1 MPVSLT
7 IVEGPPGPPPDV
19 SKIVATVAWCAA
31 LSADNVVQVDGLSGL
46 KDVVGYGIGPEC
58 VARRVGISKSRSLLV
73 PHNASTAGTI
83 SAVTQTGLGP
93 LMTVA
98 AANTHPLDDAT
109 VIIKCT
115 KGGAPSVAE
124 FAVSYGFNVISQG
137 NTPRLYGSS
146 LLMPARTN
154 ATIVGTVN
162 LSTITY
168 AKPAI
173 VTGTADVSDPTL
185 YGSGGSLAG
194 KTIIVD
200 FDGGGGNTYTI
211 PSGASAPANLDAL
224 IAWLNSQFLTNAVA
238 SYTTFPKLVISAM
251 DLGTTGEVDITGGT
265 GLTLLGL
272 SVSTTNGTAGA
283 LDGLTVILDEDTTTS
298 QTITFGTG
306 TSAPANAAAVV
317 AAISAAT
324 NVTAALYSSLN
335 FLSIASD
342 TIGSA
347 SRLSI
352 TGGTGLSALGL
363 TASVTPAVG
372 AESTHTIEH
381 LGVVCTFPTGT
392 YRVGATYEFTAK
404 APLPSV
410 AEVEARLRALDQAG
424 FDFGVVHIAA
434 ALSATN
440 ASALAVALDA
450 LGAEWEAREGSPRA
464 VHFVIGV
471 DVNETDAVV
480 KSTFAAFRSRR
491 VDIAPRGAYCS
502 AGLIDGGAR
511 ILRPQSWPAADADAL
526 IEFYQDRG
534 ERQIPALKNGFPG
547 VFALTADENVATV
560 KFVNP
565 TGARM
570 NVMVADLATIFHFKG
585 GYTSADASSKFTD
598 ASTRNVTNRAFL
610 VLFQELKRNE
620 NRTDLDTESDGK
632 LTESSADRVAT
643 SALPNLESALV
654 PAAATAVQVLID
666 RTNDFYTD
674 KEILGSCTVQ
684 NRVPARTVT
693 VTVGPGLIVE

>member
-1 MPVSLT
+1 MSVSLT

-19 SKIVATVAWCAA
+19 TKIVATVAWCAA
-31 LSADNVVQVDGLSGL
+31 FAADNVVQVDGLSGL
-46 KDVVGYGIGPEC
+46 KDVVGCGIGPDC

-83 SAVTQTGLGP
+83 STVTQTGLGP

-98 AANTHPLDDAT
+98 ASNTHPLDDAT
-109 VIIKCT
+109 VIVKCT
-115 KGGAPSVAE
+115 KAGAPGVAE
-124 FAVSYGFNVISQG
+124 FAVSHGFNVISQG
-137 NTPRLYGSS
+137 NTPRLYGAA
-146 LLMPARTN
+146 LLMPARTS
-154 ATIVGTVN
+154 ATIVGTVD
-162 LSTITY
+162 LTTITY

-194 KTIIVD
+194 KTIIYAI
-200 FDGGGGNTYTI
+200 DGGGSSTITI
-211 PSGASAPANLDAL
+211 PSGSSAPADLDGL
-224 IAWLNSQFLTNAVA
+224 IAYMNTQLTGVGVA
-238 SYTTFPKLVISAM
+238 SYTSFPKLVIAGL
-251 DLGTTGEVDITGGT
+251 DLGATGEVDITGGT
-265 GLTLLGL
+265 ALSLLGL
-272 SVSTTNGTAGA
+272 SVATTNGTVGA

-352 TGGTGLSALGL
+352 TGGTGLTALGL
-363 TASVTPAVG
+363 TASATAAEG

-381 LGVVCTFPTGT
+381 LGIVCTFPAGT
-392 YRVGATYEFTAK
+392 YRVNATYSFSTK

-424 FDFGVVHIAA
+424 FDFGVVHVAA
-434 ALSATN
+434 ALPATD
-440 ASALAVALDA
+440 ALALAVALDA

-464 VHFVIGV
+464 VHFDIGV
-471 DVNETDAVV
+471 DVNESDSVV
-480 KSTFAAFRSRR
+480 RSTFAAFRSRR

-511 ILRPQSWPAADADAL
+511 ILRPQSWPMADADAL

-547 VFALTADENVATV
+547 VFALTADENVAPV

-565 TGARM
+565 TGANA
-570 NVMVADLATIFHFKG
+570 NVMVADTTTKFHFKG
-585 GYTSADASSKFTD
+585 GYTSAGNDSKFGD

-643 SALPNLESALV
+643 SALPNLEAALV
-654 PAAATAVQVLID
+654 PAAATAVQVLIN
-666 RTNDFYTD
+666 RTNNYYDD